1 MVCWIKRVKRLG
13 IVVPQDERF
22 EKELMRELNVK
33 SHEELEINLKILHDE
48 TFEAIVESILRRRKK
63 ISVKN
68 RTRIADIYI

>member
-1 MVCWIKRVKRLG
+1 MKRLG